1 MKYLTT
7 NGFEQ
12 IMGVRKTLSPE
23 ICYVRT
29 IGKKACDNPM
39 QAETAPEIPFTVPT
53 PYPWQWLFAPS

>member
-53 PYPWQWLFAPS
+53 PYPR